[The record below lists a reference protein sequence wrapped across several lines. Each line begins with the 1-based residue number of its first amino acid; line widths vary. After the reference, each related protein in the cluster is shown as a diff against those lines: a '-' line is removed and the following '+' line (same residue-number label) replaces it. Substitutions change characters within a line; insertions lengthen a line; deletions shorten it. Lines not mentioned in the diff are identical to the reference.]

1 MAKRYM
7 AFDVGH
13 GGSDP
18 GAVNGKRKEA
28 DDVLKLT
35 KAVEKYIEKASG
47 GKWDCQKS
55 RTEDKTLSLKQRS
68 DWQKR
73 HPEYE
78 FFVSFHRDSA
88 GSSARGASVHIY
100 NGQMNKASG
109 KLAKCVAKRLCPILP
124 GRSNTIQEHNF
135 HVLRETSCPAILIEC
150 GFISNS
156 TDNKIFDSKFDEIVK
171 AIAEG
176 IMEYAGIKKVSKPVS
191 KPSKP
196 AEKPSKPTPKP
207 PAKPGA
213 KVYRVIVDGKQIGAF
228 KDIENMKEE
237 VQKAVQA
244 GKKDIKVERVD

>member
-1 MAKRYM
+1 MTKRYL

-28 DDVLKLT
+28 DDVLKLA
-35 KAVEKYIEKASG
+35 KAIEKYIETNSG
-47 GKWDCQKS
+47 GVVDCQKS
-55 RTEDKTLSLKQRS
+55 RTDDKTLSLIDRS
-68 DWQKR
+68 NWQKR

-100 NGQMNKASG
+100 NDQRSKNSG
-109 KLAKCVAKRLCPILP
+109 KLAKCIEKRLCPILP

-135 HVLRETSCPAILIEC
+135 HVLRETTCPAVLIEC

-156 TDNKIFDSKFDEIVK
+156 KDNEIFDKKFEDIVK
-171 AIAEG
+171 AIGDG
-176 IMEYAGIKKVSKPVS
+176 IMEYANIKKVDN

-196 AEKPSKPTPKP
+196 KPQ
-207 PAKPGA
+207 PAK
-213 KVYRVIVDGKQIGAF
+213 KETYFRVVVGSYKDRKEAENQQKKLKDKGFESFLVAF
-228 KDIENMKEE
+228 EK
-237 VQKAVQA
+237 
-244 GKKDIKVERVD
+244 